1 MCECVHG
8 RRISVVKELVKAF
21 YSSDKMSAVMNA
33 LPLALAVIAG
43 LHSRQFL
50 NFEER
55 GEAEMRPVT
64 SHSPNTHDENKNV

>member
-1 MCECVHG
+1 M
-8 RRISVVKELVKAF
+8 VKELVKAF

-55 GEAEMRPVT
+55 SEARVGT
-64 SHSPNTHDENKNV
+64 GHRLTADETCDII